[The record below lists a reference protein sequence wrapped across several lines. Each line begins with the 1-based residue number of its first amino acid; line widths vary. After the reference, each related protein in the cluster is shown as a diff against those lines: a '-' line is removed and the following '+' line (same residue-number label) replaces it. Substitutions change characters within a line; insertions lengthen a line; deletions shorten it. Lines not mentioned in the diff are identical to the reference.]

1 MSRIS
6 CILAAMVV
14 AEKNRLQR
22 NKIDILELVLF
33 GCRPGGLILI
43 LLECGLQNVSNN
55 KKCGPFSAWCVRT
68 NGVRSRPL
76 RIFLWHAKIDFSCD
90 LVILCSRS
98 KS

>member
-1 MSRIS
+1 
-6 CILAAMVV
+6 MVS
-14 AEKNRLQR
+14 EN
-22 NKIDILELVLF
+22 
-33 GCRPGGLILI
+33 LILYYIILSYTI